1 VLSVSGSDRSGFGTR
16 LFVECSIQSPFLET
30 FSCGYEETQ
39 LNRDSRGPGKLLPCL
54 KELSLDTA
62 LSQSL
67 QSCAT
72 VLKELSLDT
81 ALSQSQQSCATVPFA
96 LMSVFGLVYKASSDY
111 QRLSVRDDATPSG
124 RLFVKFRIWFLID
137 FAGILR
143 LRYVPAMETVSCAR
157 CELKPKKQLTIRTAC
172 HLRDTYSSCEISRR
186 SLLKSNKQG

>member
-1 VLSVSGSDRSGFGTR
+1 M
-16 LFVECSIQSPFLET
+16 ECSIQSPFLET

-62 LSQSL
+62 LSQS
-67 QSCAT
+67 
-72 VLKELSLDT
+72 
-81 ALSQSQQSCATVPFA
+81 QQSCATVPFA

-111 QRLSVRDDATPSG
+111 QRLSVRYDATPSG